1 METQTYEEKLKQA
14 SLQFLVDKLNPKEPP
29 KEVDYLDEAI
39 ELSKAELAK
48 VKPNER
54 LESINLFGKEVSLK
68 DLKIFH
74 LKHDPEEYD
83 RVRRF
88 RGGISVSVLL
98 YKFDRLEFNDALRSI
113 FGENKVG

>member
-1 METQTYEEKLKQA
+1 MQPQTYEEKLK
-14 SLQFLVDKLNPKEPP
+14 LVANEILERKLNPLEPP
-29 KEVDYLDEAI
+29 KEVSYLDEAI
-39 ELSKAELAK
+39 ELSKAELSK

-54 LESINLFGKEVSLK
+54 LESIRLFGREIPLK

-74 LKHDPEEYD
+74 LRHDPEEYD

-98 YKFDRLEFNDALRSI
+98 YKFDRLEFNGALRSI
-113 FGENKVG
+113 FGEAP